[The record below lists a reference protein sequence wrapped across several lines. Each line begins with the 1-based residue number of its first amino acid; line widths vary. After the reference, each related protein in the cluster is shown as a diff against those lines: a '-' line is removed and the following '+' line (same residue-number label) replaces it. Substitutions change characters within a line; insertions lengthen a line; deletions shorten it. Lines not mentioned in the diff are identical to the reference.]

1 VPTKTPIHQMVCPK
15 IVAMLAIKNEE
26 RWIAKTLE
34 SLEAIC
40 DSIVI
45 LDDGSED
52 NTVKICEDYKKVVE
66 IHKNSNLPTDKSR
79 DKNILLEMAKKSNP
93 DYILTLDGDEV
104 IIPNSKDI
112 FFEEINVLYPESDVF
127 EFEFLYIW
135 DKPNQYRYDG
145 YYCQAWHKRLLKM
158 KNQPEDLHYSET
170 GYVGNG
176 HSPGVPQNCI
186 GQDKPIRSKVKILH
200 YGYFDDELRQNKF
213 KYYTARDAD
222 RISKHNE
229 FGGYKNIISGEGK
242 LSGPHG
248 MEFRYLPEG
257 FYFNFPDKKNPN

>member
-1 VPTKTPIHQMVCPK
+1 MVCPK

-79 DKNILLEMAKKSNP
+79 DKNILLKMAKKRNP

-112 FFEEINVLYPESDVF
+112 FFEEINVLYPESDVLNLNF
-127 EFEFLYIW
+127 
-135 DKPNQYRYDG
+135 
-145 YYCQAWHKRLLKM
+145 
-158 KNQPEDLHYSET
+158 
-170 GYVGNG
+170 V
-176 HSPGVPQNCI
+176 
-186 GQDKPIRSKVKILH
+186 
-200 YGYFDDELRQNKF
+200 
-213 KYYTARDAD
+213 
-222 RISKHNE
+222 
-229 FGGYKNIISGEGK
+229 
-242 LSGPHG
+242 
-248 MEFRYLPEG
+248 YLG
-257 FYFNFPDKKNPN
+257 